1 MILTTTNQIEGKQVT
16 QYHGIISGEII
27 TGVNF
32 IKDFFAGLRD
42 VFGGRSKSYEKELIK
57 ARDAALEELT
67 KRAEAIGANAVIGI
81 DIDYEVIGS
90 KNAMM
95 MIIATGTAV
104 TIA

>member
-32 IKDFFAGLRD
+32 IKDFFAGIRD

-57 ARDAALEELT
+57 ARDAALEELPPA
-67 KRAEAIGANAVIGI
+67 RQ
-81 DIDYEVIGS
+81 S
-90 KNAMM
+90 P
-95 MIIATGTAV
+95 
-104 TIA
+104 

>member
-1 MILTTTNQIEGKQVT
+1 MILTTTNQIEGKQIT

-67 KRAEAIGANAVIGI
+67 KRAEAMGANAVIGI

>member
-67 KRAEAIGANAVIGI
+67 KRAEAMGANAVIGI

>member
-32 IKDFFAGLRD
+32 IKDFFAGIRD
-42 VFGGRSKSYEKELIK
+42 VFGGRSKSYEKEPIK

-67 KRAEAIGANAVIGI
+67 KRAEAMGANAVIGI

>member
-32 IKDFFAGLRD
+32 IKDFFAGIRD

-67 KRAEAIGANAVIGI
+67 KRAEAMGANAVIGI

>member
-1 MILTTTNQIEGKQVT
+1 MILTTTNQIEGKQIS
-16 QYHGIISGEII
+16 QYHGIISGEVI

-57 ARDAALEELT
+57 AREAALEELT
-67 KRAEAIGANAVIGI
+67 KRAESMGANAVIGI

-104 TIA
+104 TIV

>member
-32 IKDFFAGLRD
+32 IKDFFAGIRD